1 MIMKKPGLRKKGKIK
16 MSDKID
22 KDSEERQ
29 EILKKIIKELHK
41 GAPIEQLQETFAKLI
56 QRTSP
61 EEIAAMENAL
71 IQEGFPVEDIQR
83 LCDVHAKVF
92 KASLEKVGKP
102 SKIPGHPVYTF
113 IEENK
118 EAAKILD
125 ELKKIAKTFKK
136 NRASDEDISQFKE
149 IFSRLKEIEKHYA
162 RKENQLFPALEAKGF
177 TGPTKVMWGKHD
189 EIRDALKNVHSI
201 LNSEKWD
208 ELYKAFKDAA
218 SKISKMIFL
227 EEKILYPTSMKKLT
241 DSQWAQIKRGDSEI
255 GYAWVKP
262 SNLWDANLAEAKSL
276 QAAPEMK
283 GYEPDANSI
292 RLSEGSLTR
301 EQIDLMLTSLPVDVT
316 FVDANDKVCFYSAQK
331 ERIFPRSPGIIGRA
345 VQNCHPPKSIDIVND
360 IIKAFREKKKNS
372 ADFWIQMNEK
382 FIYIRYFPVYDDK
395 GEYKGVIEVTQDI
408 TEIKKLEGQRRL
420 LDW

>member
-1 MIMKKPGLRKKGKIK
+1 
-16 MSDKID
+16 MSDRND
-22 KDSEERQ
+22 KDSQDKEK
-29 EILKKIIKELHK
+29 ILKKIIKELHK
-41 GAPIEQLQETFAKLI
+41 GVPVEQLQETFAELI

-71 IQEGFPVEDIQR
+71 IQEGFPVEEVQR

-92 KASLEKVGKP
+92 EASLEKVGKP

-118 EAAKILD
+118 EAVKILD
-125 ELKKIAKTFKK
+125 ELKKIAKKFKK
-136 NRASDEDISQFKE
+136 NRALDEDVSQLKE
-149 IFSRLKEIEKHYA
+149 IFFRLREIEKHFA

-189 EIRDALKNVHSI
+189 EIRDALKNMQS
-201 LNSEKWD
+201 LLESEKWD

-218 SKISKMIFL
+218 SRISKMIFL
-227 EEKILYPTSMKKLT
+227 EEKILYPTAMKKLN
-241 DSQWAQIKRGDSEI
+241 DSEWAQIKRGESEI
-255 GYAWVKP
+255 GYAWIKP
-262 SNLWDANLAEAKSL
+262 SNLWDANLAEAKSY
-276 QAAPEMK
+276 QAAPEIK
-283 GYEPDANSI
+283 TYEPEVNSI

-301 EQIDLMLTSLPVDVT
+301 EQIDLILTNLPVDVT
-316 FVDANDKVCFYSAQK
+316 FVDENDKVCFYSAQK

-345 VQNCHPPKSIDIVND
+345 VQNCHPPKSINIVND
-360 IIKAFREKKKNS
+360 IIKAFREKKKDS

-382 FIYIRYFPVYDDK
+382 FIYIRYFPVYNDK

-408 TEIKKLEGQRRL
+408 SEIKKLKGQKRL

>member
-1 MIMKKPGLRKKGKIK
+1 
-16 MSDKID
+16 MSDRID
-22 KDSEERQ
+22 KDLHDKEK
-29 EILKKIIKELHK
+29 ILKKIIKELHK
-41 GAPIEQLQETFAKLI
+41 GVPVEQLQETFAELI

-92 KASLEKVGKP
+92 EASLEKVGKP
-102 SKIPGHPVYTF
+102 SKIPGHPVYSF

-125 ELKKIAKTFKK
+125 ELKKVAKKFKK
-136 NRASDEDISQFKE
+136 NRASDEDASQFKR
-149 IFSRLKEIEKHYA
+149 IFSTLREIEKHFA

-189 EIRDALKNVHSI
+189 EIRDSLKNIQSM
-201 LNSEKWD
+201 LDSEKWE
-208 ELYKAFKDAA
+208 ELYKALKDAA

-227 EEKILYPTSMKKLT
+227 EEKILYPTSMKKLNDT
-241 DSQWAQIKRGDSEI
+241 EWAQIKRGDSEI

-262 SNLWDANLAEAKSL
+262 SNLWDANLAEAQSF
-276 QAAPEMK
+276 QAAPEIK
-283 GYEPDANSI
+283 AYEPEANSI

-301 EQIDLMLTSLPVDVT
+301 EQIDLMLRNLPVDVT
-316 FVDANDKVCFYSAQK
+316 FVDENDKVCFYSAQK
-331 ERIFPRSPGIIGRA
+331 ERVFPRSPGIIGRA
-345 VQNCHPPKSIDIVND
+345 VQNCHPPKSINIVND
-360 IIKAFREKKKNS
+360 IIKAFREKKKDS

-382 FIYIRYFPVYDDK
+382 FIYIRYFPVYNDK

-408 TEIKKLEGQRRL
+408 SEIKKLKGQKRL